1 MKVNLNGVTRI
12 AGKAALA
19 IKKASPEL
27 MLGVGVVGVV
37 GAAVMACKAT
47 LKAKDI
53 IEDTHNE
60 IDEAQEDLLDRSVPE
75 KYRRKEIFKIYIHHT
90 SKMAAIYAP
99 AAIVGGLSLALIIG
113 SHCVL
118 NRRYLGTTAAYKA
131 LEEAYRAYRK
141 RVIETLGEEKEKE
154 VYYGAKHEND
164 IPVRE
169 VNNET
174 GEAVITPTKG
184 VIVNPDFVGSP
195 YARFFDETSTEWQKN
210 SEFNRMFL
218 TAQQNYANNLL
229 KARGHLFLNEVYD
242 MLGLPRSQAGAV
254 VGWLLGAGDDFVD
267 FGIYNAFNEKARDFV
282 NGLERSILLDFNV
295 DGVIYD
301 KI

>member
-12 AGKAALA
+12 VNKAAFA

-37 GAAVMACKAT
+37 GAAIMACKAT

-60 IDEAQEDLLDRSVPE
+60 IDEVQEDLLDRRVPE

-99 AAIVGGLSLALIIG
+99 AAAVGGLSLALIIG

-141 RVIETLGEEKEKE
+141 RVIEALGEEKEKE

-169 VNNET
+169 VSKET

-184 VIVNPDFVGSP
+184 VIVNPDVVGSP

>member
-12 AGKAALA
+12 VSKAAFA
-19 IKKASPEL
+19 VKKASPEL

-60 IDEAQEDLLDRSVPE
+60 IDEVQEDLLDRRVPE

-99 AAIVGGLSLALIIG
+99 AAVVGGLSLALIIG

-141 RVIETLGEEKEKE
+141 RVVEALGEEKEKE

-169 VNNET
+169 VSTET

-184 VIVNPDFVGSP
+184 VIVNPDVVGSP